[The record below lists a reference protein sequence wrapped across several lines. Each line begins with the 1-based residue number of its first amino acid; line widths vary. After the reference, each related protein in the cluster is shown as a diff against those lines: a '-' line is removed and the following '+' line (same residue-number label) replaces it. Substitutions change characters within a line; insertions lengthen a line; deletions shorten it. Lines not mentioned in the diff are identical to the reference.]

1 MQFLKTKTTTHGCVG
16 KAHSAKA
23 KMTFW
28 EVNPHGKDCLYQWQF
43 LSFGTKNA
51 LAKFQKVM
59 DCVLARFGFAKC
71 YIDDITVFSM
81 TLKDRMQYLQEVFE
95 RFKDHNLKLHPG
107 KCWFFKHMWNTWVIC
122 FIQVDWKYKRPR
134 LGPFHMCFS

>member
-1 MQFLKTKTTTHGCVG
+1 MQFLKTENTAHGCVG

-59 DCVLARFGFAKC
+59 DRVLAARLGFSKC
-71 YIDDITVFSM
+71 YIDDIIVFSL
-81 TLKDRMQYLQEVFE
+81 TLKDHMHYL
-95 RFKDHNLKLHPG
+95 
-107 KCWFFKHMWNTWVIC
+107 
-122 FIQVDWKYKRPR
+122 
-134 LGPFHMCFS
+134 